1 MMCSRPI
8 HWLLFVLGNTKRSQC
23 IGLYGHIPFRF
34 INLYANTCLMDI
46 CAMDVI
52 DFAGR
57 SNKNRFLLD
66 LSALSERMD
75 NSIIYISFVLSH
87 SEDIICGQ

>member
-1 MMCSRPI
+1 MEI
-8 HWLLFVLGNTKRSQC
+8 
-23 IGLYGHIPFRF
+23 
-34 INLYANTCLMDI
+34 
-46 CAMDVI
+46 I
-52 DFAGR
+52 DFASR

>member
-1 MMCSRPI
+1 MQYTNKLASFCIGEYKKKPS
-8 HWLLFVLGNTKRSQC
+8 

-34 INLYANTCLMDI
+34 INLYANTCVMDL

-52 DFAGR
+52 DFASR

-75 NSIIYISFVLSH
+75 NSIIYIIFVLSH